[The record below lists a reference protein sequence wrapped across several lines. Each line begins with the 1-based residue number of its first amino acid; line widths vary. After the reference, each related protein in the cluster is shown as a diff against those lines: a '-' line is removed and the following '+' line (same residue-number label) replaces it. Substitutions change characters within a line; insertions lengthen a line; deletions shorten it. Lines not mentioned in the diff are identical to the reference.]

1 MIMKR
6 AKTNETRKKIR
17 LFFMILVYLFVA
29 SPSIALDT
37 DSIYKEIDKIYSSG
51 VMKSLYDT
59 YIENRKLGNKIDE
72 LFFVYNIM
80 DKTNGFDLSK
90 KCAVYQISPIFST
103 GPENLILIVADNT
116 VKIFIQGPKYT
127 DSILREIY
135 TLKKEH
141 PNEISEKQFESCL
154 EYVIYQ
160 DGFEHTR
167 FKSDIVLFSSG
178 NFRYYFYPNIPA
190 KDLAVGFNRLL
201 RYYYKKSGYDITDED
216 DEWINDQTAE
226 YDYIIKNS
234 LLDEPCDINFE
245 DINQDN
251 GIYYINHKKMDDQK
265 YILIC
270 HNYQL
275 AAYNTSFSKETAYDA
290 VAYLLSLMSKD
301 PMFISNDQF
310 KKIATRIITE
320 SRFFSDINILYFP
333 NLPFLKDSRK

>member
-1 MIMKR
+1 MMMMMR

-51 VMKSLYDT
+51 ILSEYKGYN
-59 YIENRKLGNKIDE
+59 ENRKLGNKIDE
-72 LFFVYNIM
+72 LFFIFNIM
-80 DKTNGFDLSK
+80 DKTYGFDLSK
-90 KCAVYQISPIFST
+90 NCAVYQIIPNFSSSPSD
-103 GPENLILIVADNT
+103 LILIVDDNT
-116 VKIFIQGPKYT
+116 VKIFIQDGENT
-127 DSILREIY
+127 RSILREIY

-160 DGFEHTR
+160 DGFEQTR
-167 FKSDIVLFSSG
+167 MKLNVPYYAIG
-178 NFRYYFYPNIPA
+178 NIRYYFYPKIPA

-234 LLDEPCDINFE
+234 LLDKPCDINFE

-251 GIYYINHKKMDDQK
+251 GIYYINHKKMDEHK

-270 HNYQL
+270 HNHQFKV
-275 AAYNTSFSKETAYDA
+275 YNTSFSKETAYDA

-310 KKIATRIITE
+310 KKIVRKIITGSGFPGVE
-320 SRFFSDINILYFP
+320 FMYFP
-333 NLPFLKDSRK
+333 YLPYLEDKRK